1 MNILKTKKFFLCV
14 ISTLLFTAFQAHS
27 DTATFTLNNLILEDG
42 EQITGKFTWE
52 FTADDFEGGSGTFT
66 ELQIPHTNYSLAEDN
81 LSIGIETSFI
91 EISGNG
97 DFHDEGL
104 DITIRLLEPFT
115 TSQSAQ
121 LDVSQSFFECCGNGF
136 EDQPFTSGS
145 ISLAV
150 DPATSPG
157 MELTGLITTRATCI
171 DRTSRERQVIGLS
184 GAVIW
189 FCGDA
194 GIFPQEG
201 DTMQLVT
208 AGKADGLSPI
218 TATLNNMVP
227 RQAKCQNQSTGT
239 STGQIRL
246 SNSLIIDCEA
256 EGLVVNA
263 GDTIKIIAVGIR

>member
-27 DTATFTLNNLILEDG
+27 DTATFTFDHMLLEDG
-42 EQITGKFTWE
+42 NQITGKFTWVYS
-52 FTADDFEGGSGTFT
+52 ADDFEGGSGTFS
-66 ELQIPHTNYSLAEDN
+66 ELDIPYTNYSFADDN
-81 LSIGIETSFI
+81 LSIDIQTDFI

-104 DITIRLLEPFT
+104 DISIVLSQPFAPN
-115 TSQSAQ
+115 QSVP
-121 LDVSQSFFECCGNGF
+121 LDLSQSFFECCGNGF
-136 EDQPFTSGS
+136 EDQPFSGGS
-145 ISLAV
+145 ISPAM
-150 DPATSPG
+150 DPSTSPG

-171 DRTSRERQVIGLS
+171 DKTTRERQVMNLA
-184 GAVIW
+184 GALNW
-189 FCGDA
+189 FCGEA

-201 DTMQLVT
+201 DAMQLVT
-208 AGKADGLSPI
+208 TGRADGISPV

-227 RQAKCQNQSTGT
+227 RQARCQNQSNGS

-246 SNSLIIDCEA
+246 SNSSLVDCEA

-263 GDTIKIIAVGIR
+263 GDSIKIIGIGQR